1 MPRLLTALLLA
12 AAAAAV
18 ALLGGLLPFVQT
30 IELKTYDARLA
41 AAPEPAAPRDDILL
55 VTINDDSL
63 QRLEPFVGRW
73 PWPRLVHAGVIEFLT
88 RAGATLIVYD
98 VLFAEADRR
107 RFDVGG
113 ETWTGEE
120 SDEALVAATARAG
133 NVIHAAE
140 ASSEAL
146 LDRSREMPIAFH
158 DLPTL
163 GAPGDL
169 AGTFE
174 RRPRLTPPFPA
185 LSRAALAVGH
195 TFLILDPD
203 GPVRRYAPFV
213 EVEGRLVPALGVA
226 AALAVTPGETVVQ
239 DGALHLGP
247 ARVPL
252 IEQPVRDYY
261 GGSGTA
267 RRALVPYRGPSMR
280 ADGTP
285 AFPRYSFYDLYYA
298 EEQILAG
305 ETPHLDPST
314 FRNRIVIIG
323 VTAQGLHDS
332 FAVPFGEGE
341 MPGPEVHAHVV
352 DGLLTPRAIGP
363 APWGTGAAVALLM
376 ALAVSLA
383 GAWRSAWIAGV
394 AGLLLTAAWAWA
406 SVRLFTAG
414 IWTPL
419 VVPAAAAGL
428 AVTAE
433 FAWQYLVEGREKRRV
448 KRLFSRYVS
457 KDVFD
462 QLMADPS
469 RAALGGA
476 RREMTVLFS
485 DVRGF
490 TALSE
495 KGAPEAIV
503 GQLNEYFSRMVEVV
517 FRNRGTVDKFVGD
530 MVMALY
536 GAPLDDDAHA
546 DHAVATALEMA
557 AALEAL
563 NVQWAAEGRPTL
575 DIGIGIN
582 TGEMVAGHIGS
593 ESIMSYTVIGDHV
606 NLAARLESLNKDYG
620 TRIIISE
627 HTRAR
632 LRGQYDIRPLGEVTV
647 KGRTQPVTIHQVAA
661 GADEGRSSGD

>member
-1 MPRLLTALLLA
+1 
-12 AAAAAV
+12 
-18 ALLGGLLPFVQT
+18 
-30 IELKTYDARLA
+30 
-41 AAPEPAAPRDDILL
+41 
-55 VTINDDSL
+55 
-63 QRLEPFVGRW
+63 
-73 PWPRLVHAGVIEFLT
+73 
-88 RAGATLIVYD
+88 
-98 VLFAEADRR
+98 
-107 RFDVGG
+107 
-113 ETWTGEE
+113 
-120 SDEALVAATARAG
+120 
-133 NVIHAAE
+133 
-140 ASSEAL
+140 
-146 LDRSREMPIAFH
+146 
-158 DLPTL
+158 
-163 GAPGDL
+163 
-169 AGTFE
+169 
-174 RRPRLTPPFPA
+174 
-185 LSRAALAVGH
+185 
-195 TFLILDPD
+195 
-203 GPVRRYAPFV
+203 
-213 EVEGRLVPALGVA
+213 
-226 AALAVTPGETVVQ
+226 
-239 DGALHLGP
+239 
-247 ARVPL
+247 
-252 IEQPVRDYY
+252 
-261 GGSGTA
+261 
-267 RRALVPYRGPSMR
+267 
-280 ADGTP
+280 
-285 AFPRYSFYDLYYA
+285 
-298 EEQILAG
+298 
-305 ETPHLDPST
+305 
-314 FRNRIVIIG
+314 
-323 VTAQGLHDS
+323 
-332 FAVPFGEGE
+332 
-341 MPGPEVHAHVV
+341 
-352 DGLLTPRAIGP
+352 
-363 APWGTGAAVALLM
+363 
-376 ALAVSLA
+376 
-383 GAWRSAWIAGV
+383 
-394 AGLLLTAAWAWA
+394 
-406 SVRLFTAG
+406 
-414 IWTPL
+414 
-419 VVPAAAAGL
+419 
-428 AVTAE
+428 VTAE

-661 GADEGRSSGD
+661 GADEGRSSGDGS